1 MNIRYNFKH
10 ILITIISVENI
21 QVFSI
26 LHKIVSPPK
35 SDLRSLSTFI
45 FPNVQNE
52 FPVGIH
58 NTEKGDSPKLN
69 LSAKKKMVYLI
80 GQNPPNLCP
89 VKKISTVFRNFKN
102 SFGCFVL
109 YNKNTSKSR
118 YSK

>member
-45 FPNVQNE
+45 FPNVQNK
-52 FPVGIH
+52 FPVGIY

-69 LSAKKKMVYLI
+69 LFAKINGIPYRPKSAKFMSRQK
-80 GQNPPNLCP
+80 NLYG
-89 VKKISTVFRNFKN
+89 I
-102 SFGCFVL
+102 
-109 YNKNTSKSR
+109 
-118 YSK
+118 

>member
-26 LHKIVSPPK
+26 LHKIVLPPK

-45 FPNVQNE
+45 FPNVQIK

-69 LSAKKKMVYLI
+69 LHVFAKINGIPYRPKSAKFMSRQK
-80 GQNPPNLCP
+80 NLYG
-89 VKKISTVFRNFKN
+89 I
-102 SFGCFVL
+102 
-109 YNKNTSKSR
+109 
-118 YSK
+118 

>member
-52 FPVGIH
+52 FPVGIQ
-58 NTEKGDSPKLN
+58 GDSPKLN
-69 LSAKKKMVYLI
+69 LSAKINGIPYRPKSAKFMSR
-80 GQNPPNLCP
+80 QKNLYG
-89 VKKISTVFRNFKN
+89 I
-102 SFGCFVL
+102 
-109 YNKNTSKSR
+109 
-118 YSK
+118 

>member
-26 LHKIVSPPK
+26 LHKIVLPPK

-45 FPNVQNE
+45 FPNVQNK
-52 FPVGIH
+52 FPVGIY

-69 LSAKKKMVYLI
+69 LSAKINGTCIPYRPKSAKFMSR
-80 GQNPPNLCP
+80 QKNLYG
-89 VKKISTVFRNFKN
+89 I
-102 SFGCFVL
+102 
-109 YNKNTSKSR
+109 
-118 YSK
+118 

>member
-35 SDLRSLSTFI
+35 SDLQSLSTFI

-69 LSAKKKMVYLI
+69 LSAKINGIPYRPKSAKFMSR
-80 GQNPPNLCP
+80 QKNLYG
-89 VKKISTVFRNFKN
+89 I
-102 SFGCFVL
+102 
-109 YNKNTSKSR
+109 
-118 YSK
+118 

>member
-26 LHKIVSPPK
+26 LHKIVLPPK

-45 FPNVQNE
+45 FPNVQNK
-52 FPVGIH
+52 FPVGIY

-69 LSAKKKMVYLI
+69 LFAKINGIPYRP
-80 GQNPPNLCP
+80 NPPYLCP

-109 YNKNTSKSR
+109 LVKILF
-118 YSK
+118 

>member
-26 LHKIVSPPK
+26 LHKIVLPPK

-45 FPNVQNE
+45 FPNVQNK
-52 FPVGIH
+52 FPVGIY
-58 NTEKGDSPKLN
+58 NTEKGDSPKL
-69 LSAKKKMVYLI
+69 
-80 GQNPPNLCP
+80 NLCP

-109 YNKNTSKSR
+109 LVKILF
-118 YSK
+118 

>member
-26 LHKIVSPPK
+26 LHKIVLPPK

-45 FPNVQNE
+45 FPNVQNK
-52 FPVGIH
+52 FPVGIY

-69 LSAKKKMVYLI
+69 LFAKINGIPYRPKSAKFMSRQK
-80 GQNPPNLCP
+80 NL
-89 VKKISTVFRNFKN
+89 FKN

-109 YNKNTSKSR
+109 LVKILF
-118 YSK
+118 